1 MARLRGLLYDVQGL
15 NAFAGGRLLTGI
27 SKTSEV
33 GIDNI
38 IAAKQLSKKSWPS
51 AATISRPYATIG
63 PKNVDGMS
71 FVNGA
76 VITKIAIAW
85 ATPGKGVTGHT
96 SGSIPDIAHVKFAIS
111 KGETLE
117 TATVVEEVLHS
128 VYTAKNTFVEYTF
141 DPELV
146 VTNTENLYFS
156 VSEVVWVNTKKAPK
170 NPTIVVYYYG

>member
-15 NAFAGGRLLTGI
+15 NSFAGGRLLTGV

-33 GIDNI
+33 GVDNI

-51 AATISRPYATIG
+51 AVTISRTYATIG
-63 PKNVDGMS
+63 PNNVNGMS

-85 ATPGKGVTGHT
+85 ATPGRGVAGHT
-96 SGSIPDIAHVKFAIS
+96 SGSIPDIAHVKFAIL

-117 TATVVEEVLHS
+117 TATIVEEVLHS
-128 VYTAKNTFVEYTF
+128 VYAANEYTF
-141 DPELV
+141 SPELA
-146 VTNTENLYFS
+146 VTNTESLYFS
-156 VSEVVWVNTKKAPK
+156 VTEVVWVNKRKAPK
-170 NPTIVVYYYG
+170 KPTIQVYYYG

>member
-15 NAFAGGRLLTGI
+15 NSFAGGRLLTGI

-33 GIDNI
+33 GVDNI

-51 AATISRPYATIG
+51 AVTISRPYATIG
-63 PKNVDGMS
+63 PNNVNGMS

-76 VITKIAIAW
+76 VITKIAISW
-85 ATPGKGVTGHT
+85 GKPGKGVGGHT
-96 SGSIPDIAHVKFAIS
+96 SGSIPDIAHVKFAIL

-117 TATVVEEVLHS
+117 TATIVEEVLHS
-128 VYTAKNTFVEYTF
+128 VYAANEYTF
-141 DPELV
+141 SPELA
-146 VTNTENLYFS
+146 VTNTESLYFS

-170 NPTIVVYYYG
+170 NPTIQVYYYG

>member
-33 GIDNI
+33 GVDNI

-51 AATISRPYATIG
+51 AYTISRPYATIG
-63 PKNVDGMS
+63 PNNVNGMS

-76 VITKIAIAW
+76 VITKIAISW
-85 ATPGKGVTGHT
+85 GTPGRGVTGHT
-96 SGSIPDIAHVKFAIS
+96 SGSIPNIAHVKFAIL

-117 TATVVEEVLHS
+117 TATIVEEVLHS
-128 VYTAKNTFVEYTF
+128 VYAANEYTF
-141 DPELV
+141 DPELF

-156 VSEVVWVNTKKAPK
+156 ITEVVWVNKRKAPK
-170 NPTIVVYYYG
+170 KPTIQVYYYG